1 MSDSILNPK
10 LSRRR
15 FLQATGA
22 AGAVGAVGIGLT
34 QGSLSTVTTAHAQPV
49 AEKSGETV
57 ITKSFCHQCPARC
70 GIDVYTTNGRVHAIY
85 GTLDNPLSNGKLCPK
100 GHYGQYLL
108 YDPDRFKGPMKRT
121 NPKKGRNEDPG
132 FVPISWDEALGIVAN
147 RLNTLRDKGESHRFG
162 LLFGRG
168 WGATDA
174 GLFDDLA
181 KLYGSPNIGINHS
194 SMCSDASKKAKLCA
208 DGNYSYNSYD
218 YANTN
223 YLLIFG
229 ASFLESFRP
238 LNYNMQVWGHMR
250 TKAPKTKVTVVDV
263 HTSTTG
269 AAADRLL
276 LTKSGTD
283 GALALAMAHVIVTE
297 GLWDK
302 KFVGDFVDGVN
313 RFKAGQAVTLA
324 FTEEDVRNRAA
335 AKEKAAAD
343 KAAAD
348 KKDAEKTEADK
359 AKAKATLE
367 KLEKRLAEVKG
378 DAEAEKS
385 VAKKI
390 AEFKKKET
398 ERVKVE
404 DLVREQ
410 QAAIAKAEKP
420 DADLKA
426 GQTVFEEKWTLGL
439 LEWWNA
445 VLKDCTPE
453 WAEKITSIPAKD
465 IATVAREFGS
475 TRPAIALFE
484 RGATAHTN
492 GIYNGIAI
500 HALNALVGS
509 FFAKGG
515 LGYQSS
521 VPWGKLSLKAD
532 DFMDDYAKSADEHK
546 KKRIDKAKTDAW
558 PMVSNMMQEIA
569 KNHLKGDPYKMD
581 TLMFYLTGPIFS
593 GPECKDWEKAMA
605 EVFVIDTSPYPG
617 ETAIFSDLILPDH
630 TYLER
635 LQIADTYPFQGYPMA
650 MIRTPAVKP
659 LYDTKVFGDIV
670 IDIGKRIKG
679 PTGEYYK
686 QLGNTENIIKQMAKG
701 FEEKPGSNGV
711 NSYETFVQK
720 GVWFKKPYSY
730 RQINGEFF
738 QWDGATKSYSKKMGP
753 ALVKDKCLKTPS
765 GKYEFKSGYL
775 ADEHHAHYVHEK
787 LGIPA
792 EMTGFPQYIPAKHP
806 GGGDLHFISPKLAG
820 QAEGRSAN
828 LPHVSAIIQ
837 PTQGGN
843 RDVYLEIH
851 PETAKKRKIADG
863 DRVRIKTDIGQI
875 EAVARVYEGIRPDTV
890 ALPMIHGHWAQG
902 RWAKGRSP
910 SGSTNE
916 ITANVS
922 EPISGLACY
931 HTGKVAVEKI

>member
-1 MSDSILNPK
+1 MDKSILNPN
-10 LSRRR
+10 LTRRR
-15 FLQATGA
+15 FLQAS
-22 AGAVGAVGIGLT
+22 GAVGAATAAGIGVEKLAGFNT
-34 QGSLSTVTTAHAQPV
+34 ISKAHAQPA
-49 AEKSGETV
+49 AEKAGETV
-57 ITKSFCHQCPARC
+57 ISKSFCHQCPARC
-70 GIDVYTTNGRVHAIY
+70 GIDVYTTNGRVHAMY

-100 GHYGQYLL
+100 GHYGAYLL

-121 NPKKGRNEDPG
+121 NPKKGRNEDPK
-132 FVPISWDEALGIVAN
+132 FVPVSWDEALKTVAD

-174 GLFDDLA
+174 GLFGNFA
-181 KLYGSPNIGINHS
+181 KLYGSPNVGLNHS

-238 LNYNMQVWGHMR
+238 LNYNLQVWGHMR
-250 TKAPKTKVTVVDV
+250 TKAPRTKVTVVDV
-263 HTSTTG
+263 HVSTTG

-283 GALALAMAHVIVTE
+283 GALALAMAHVILTE
-297 GLWDK
+297 GLWDR
-302 KFVGDFVDGVN
+302 KFVGDFLPVV
-313 RFKAGQAVTLA
+313 QP
-324 FTEEDVRNRAA
+324 
-335 AKEKAAAD
+335 
-343 KAAAD
+343 
-348 KKDAEKTEADK
+348 KDPAAEKIPAPKFEAGKVIDP
-359 AKAKATLE
+359 AT
-367 KLEKRLAEVKG
+367 
-378 DAEAEKS
+378 
-385 VAKKI
+385 
-390 AEFKKKET
+390 FKEN
-398 ERVKVE
+398 
-404 DLVREQ
+404 L
-410 QAAIAKAEKP
+410 
-420 DADLKA
+420 
-426 GQTVFEEKWTLGL
+426 TLGL
-439 LEWWNA
+439 AEWWNA

-453 WAEKITSIPAKD
+453 WAEKITTIPARD
-465 IATVAREFGS
+465 IAAVGREFGS

-492 GIYNGIAI
+492 GIYNGMAI

-521 VPWGKLSLKAD
+521 TPWAKISVSSDGFVD
-532 DFMDDYAKSADEHK
+532 EYAKAPERK
-546 KKRIDKAKTDAW
+546 KPRIDKVKTDAW
-558 PMVSNMMQEIA
+558 PMASNMMQEIA
-569 KNHLKGDPYKMD
+569 VNHLKGDPYKMD

-593 GPECKDWEKAMA
+593 GPDCTQWEKAMA
-605 EVFVIDTSPYPG
+605 EIFVIDTSPYPG
-617 ETAIFSDLILPDH
+617 ETAIFADLILPDH

-635 LQIADTYPFQGYPMA
+635 LQIADTYPFQGYPIA

-670 IDIGKRIKG
+670 IEIGKRIKG
-679 PTGEYYK
+679 PMGDYYK
-686 QLGNTENIIKQMAKG
+686 QVGNTEKMIKEMARG

-730 RQINGEFF
+730 RQAGGEFF
-738 QWDGATKSYSKKMGP
+738 QWDGESKSYSKPMDA
-753 ALVKDKCLKTPS
+753 ALVKEKCFKTPS
-765 GKYEFKSGYL
+765 GKYEMKSGYL
-775 ADEHHAHYVHEK
+775 TDEHHAHYVHEK
-787 LGIPA
+787 LGIPL
-792 EMTGFPQYIPAKHP
+792 EMVGFPQYIPAKHP
-806 GGGDLHFISPKLAG
+806 GGGDLHFVSPKLAA
-820 QAEGRSAN
+820 QAEGRQAN
-828 LPHVSAIIQ
+828 LAHATALMQ
-837 PTQGGN
+837 PTLGGK
-843 RDVYLEIH
+843 RDVFLEIH
-851 PETAKKRKIADG
+851 PETAKKRGIADG
-863 DRVRIKTDIGQI
+863 DRVRLKNDVGQLEVI
-875 EAVARVYEGIRPDTV
+875 ARYFTGIRPDTV

-902 RWAKGRSP
+902 RWAVGRSV

-931 HTGKVAVEKI
+931 HTGTVKVEKV

>member
-1 MSDSILNPK
+1 MNDSVLNPTIT
-10 LSRRR
+10 RRR

-22 AGAVGAVGIGLT
+22 ASAAGAVGVGTGVIPGFSTIG
-34 QGSLSTVTTAHAQPV
+34 TVHAAP
-49 AEKSGETV
+49 APETKGETV

-70 GIDVYTTNGRVHAIY
+70 GIDVYTTGGRVHAIY
-85 GTLDNPLSNGKLCPK
+85 GTLDNPLANGKLCPK

-108 YDPDRFKGPMKRT
+108 YDPDRFKSPMKRT
-121 NPKKGRNEDPG
+121 NPKKGRDEDPR
-132 FVPISWDEALGIVAN
+132 FVPISWDEALGIVAD
-147 RLNTLRDKGESHRFG
+147 RLNNLRDKGESHKFG

-174 GLFDDLA
+174 GLFDDFA
-181 KLYGSPNIGINHS
+181 KLYGSPNVGLNHS
-194 SMCSDASKKAKLCA
+194 SMCSDASKKSKLCA

-250 TKAPKTKVTVVDV
+250 SKAPRTKVTVVDV

-269 AAADRLL
+269 SAADRLL

-283 GALALAMAHVIVTE
+283 GALALAMAHVILTE
-297 GLWDK
+297 GLWDR
-302 KFVGDFVDGVN
+302 KFVGDFIDGNN
-313 RFKAGQAVTLA
+313 RFKPGATVGMTYSQEDLEKLRQAK
-324 FTEEDVRNRAA
+324 TEAA
-335 AKEKAAAD
+335 AKKADSDKKALSEKAKLHAD
-343 KAAAD
+343 MDSLRSKIEESDDD
-348 KKDAEKTEADK
+348 KVIAELK
-359 AKAKATLE
+359 
-367 KLEKRLAEVKG
+367 
-378 DAEAEKS
+378 
-385 VAKKI
+385 KKI
-390 AEFKKKET
+390 ADLEKKEKDT
-398 ERVKVE
+398 ET
-404 DLVREQ
+404 L
-410 QAAIAKAEKP
+410 AATIKAQRSELEKGAKPAHEP
-420 DADLKA
+420 AV
-426 GQTVFEEKWTLGL
+426 GETIFEEKWTLGL
-439 LEWWNA
+439 LEWWNT

-453 WAEKITSIPAKD
+453 WAETITTIPAKD
-465 IATVAREFGS
+465 IKTVAKEFGS

-492 GIYNGIAI
+492 GIYNGMAI
-500 HALNALVGS
+500 HALNALTGS

-521 VPWGKLSLKAD
+521 IPWGKVSLKSS
-532 DFMDDYAKSADEHK
+532 DFMDEYAKAGDRK
-546 KKRIDKAKTDAW
+546 KTRIDRVKTEAW
-558 PMVSNMMQEIA
+558 PMANNMMQEIA
-569 KNHLKGDPYKMD
+569 QNHLKGDPYKMD

-605 EVFVIDTSPYPG
+605 EVFVIDTSPFPG

-635 LQIADTYPFQGYPMA
+635 LQIADSYPFQGYPMA

-679 PTGEYYK
+679 PMGEYYK
-686 QLGNTENIIKQMAKG
+686 QLNNTENIIKQMAKG

-711 NSYETFVQK
+711 NSYESFVEK

-730 RQINGEFF
+730 RQSGGEFF
-738 QWDGATKSYSKKMGP
+738 TWDGESKSYSKQMV
-753 ALVKDKCLKTPS
+753 AAEVKDKLLKTPS

-775 ADEHHAHYVHEK
+775 TEEHHAHYIHEK
-787 LGIPA
+787 LGI
-792 EMTGFPQYIPAKHP
+792 ELEKVGFPQYIPAKHP
-806 GGGDLHFISPKLAG
+806 GGGDLHFVSPKLAG
-820 QAEGRSAN
+820 QAEGRSSN

-837 PTQGGN
+837 PVVGGKRN
-843 RDVYLEIH
+843 VFLEIN
-851 PETAKKRKIADG
+851 PETAKKRGIADG
-863 DRVRIKTDIGQI
+863 DTVRIKNDIGTI
-875 EAVARVYEGIRPDTV
+875 EAIAHYFEGIRPDTV

-931 HTGKVAVEKI
+931 HTGTVFVEKA

>member
-1 MSDSILNPK
+1 MSDSPLNPTIT
-10 LSRRR
+10 RRR

-22 AGAVGAVGIGLT
+22 AAGAAGVGAGVNLAT
-34 QGSLSTVTTAHAQPV
+34 LERVHAQPA
-49 AEKSGETV
+49 AEASAETV

-70 GIDVYTTNGRVHAIY
+70 GIDVYTTNGRVHAVY

-100 GHYGQYLL
+100 GHYGQYQL

-121 NPKKGRNEDPG
+121 NPRKGRNEDPR
-132 FVPISWDEALGIVAN
+132 FVPISWDEALGIAAD

-174 GLFDDLA
+174 GLFGDFA
-181 KLYGSPNIGINHS
+181 KLYGSPNVGLNHS

-229 ASFLESFRP
+229 AGFLEAFRP
-238 LNYNMQVWGHMR
+238 LNYNMQVWGQMR
-250 TKAPKTKVTVVDV
+250 TKAPRTKVTVVDV

-276 LTKSGTD
+276 LTKPGTD
-283 GALALAMAHVIVTE
+283 GALALAMAHVILSE
-297 GLWDK
+297 GLWDR
-302 KFVGDFVDGVN
+302 KFVGDFVDGIN
-313 RFKAGQAVTLA
+313 RFKSGTAVGMTYSQEDLDKLRQAKA
-324 FTEEDVRNRAA
+324 EAA
-335 AKEKAAAD
+335 AKKAESDKKALGEKAKLHADMDSLRNKIEESDDEKVVAELKKKLGDLEKKEADAEALAATIKAQRAELD
-343 KAAAD
+343 KAAPPAH
-348 KKDAEKTEADK
+348 EPT
-359 AKAKATLE
+359 
-367 KLEKRLAEVKG
+367 VG
-378 DAEAEKS
+378 
-385 VAKKI
+385 
-390 AEFKKKET
+390 ET
-398 ERVKVE
+398 
-404 DLVREQ
+404 
-410 QAAIAKAEKP
+410 I
-420 DADLKA
+420 
-426 GQTVFEEKWTLGL
+426 FSEKWTFGL

-445 VLKDCTPE
+445 ILKDCTPE

-465 IATVAREFGS
+465 IRSVGKEFGA

-492 GIYNGIAI
+492 GVYNGLAI

-509 FFAKGG
+509 LFAKGG

-521 VPWGKLSLKAD
+521 TPWGKLSVKAA
-532 DFMDDYAKSADEHK
+532 DFMDDYAKSGDRK
-546 KKRIDKAKTDAW
+546 KPRVDKVKTDAW
-558 PMVSNMMQEIA
+558 PMANNMMQEIA

-605 EVFVIDTSPYPG
+605 ETYVIDTSPFPG
-617 ETAIFSDLILPDH
+617 ETAIFADLILPDH

-635 LQIADTYPFQGYPMA
+635 LQIADTYPFQGYPIA

-659 LYDTKVFGDIV
+659 LYDTKVFGDVV
-670 IDIGKRIKG
+670 IEIGKRIKG
-679 PTGEYYK
+679 PMGEYYK
-686 QLGNTENIIKQMAKG
+686 QLGSTENMIKQMAKG

-720 GVWFKKPYSY
+720 GVWYKKPYSY
-730 RQINGEFF
+730 RQIAGEFYF
-738 QWDGATKSYSKKMGP
+738 WDGDAKAYSKQMVP
-753 ALVKDKCLKTPS
+753 AEVKDKLLKTPS

-775 ADEHHAHYVHEK
+775 VDEHHAHYVHEK
-787 LGIPA
+787 LGIPL

-806 GGGDLHFISPKLAG
+806 GGGDLHFISPKLAA
-820 QAEGRSAN
+820 QAEGRQAN
-828 LPHVSAIIQ
+828 QPHATALMQ
-837 PTQGGN
+837 PTQGGK
-843 RDVYLEIH
+843 RDVFLEIH
-851 PETAKKRKIADG
+851 PETAAKRGIADG
-863 DRVRIKTDIGQI
+863 DRVRIRNETGTI
-875 EAVARVYEGIRPDTV
+875 EVIARHFNGIRPDTV

-902 RWAKGRSP
+902 RWAVGRNP

-916 ITANVS
+916 VTANIS

-931 HTGKVAVEKI
+931 HTGTVFVEKV